1 MDLDA
6 RVRMAA
12 FNFLTAQTRLLGE
25 VLPRTLLPKGFP
37 FESQRVRLIGPQGVF
52 KPAALPE
59 LPLTITTVEGQ
70 APPYEDKIGNDGL
83 IRYRY
88 RYRGT
93 NPDHHDN
100 VDYTAIS
107 RSVTVVIDT
116 RNVAGVRDNVVKA

>member
-37 FESQRVRLIGPQGVF
+37 FESQRVRLIGPQGIF

-59 LPLTITTVEGQ
+59 LPLTITTVPTVEGQ
-70 APPYEDKIGNDGL
+70 APPTRTK
-83 IRYRY
+83 
-88 RYRGT
+88 
-93 NPDHHDN
+93 
-100 VDYTAIS
+100 
-107 RSVTVVIDT
+107 SVTT
-116 RNVAGVRDNVVKA
+116 G